1 MKRDASRP
9 KRRDLR
15 PASGTRHFGFGGV
28 HGVQETKLPCG
39 GTKLTF
45 VGSPM
50 PGRSTEDKRMFQHP
64 ISDKRHFAGV
74 KAATTRLIN
83 ETVRRIKEA
92 RRTHFPAADYAR
104 NETYEQMFLDD
115 VTIIL
120 EDVLR

>member
-15 PASGTRHFGFGGV
+15 PASGT
-28 HGVQETKLPCG
+28 
-39 GTKLTF
+39 
-45 VGSPM
+45 
-50 PGRSTEDKRMFQHP
+50 
-64 ISDKRHFAGV
+64 RHFAGV